1 MDITTTS
8 SWKKL
13 VALGKEAPQ
22 STLSGLFLHD
32 AQRAQRFSRELSVG
46 DASVIVDFSKQNV
59 SVDIIES
66 LLALAADAGV
76 HSQRDAMFAGEPVN
90 ESEGRPVLHV
100 ALRAPSTTTVVVDGV
115 DVVQEVHQVRRSMAK
130 FAEGVRGGS
139 LRGATGKPFT
149 HIINVGIGG
158 SDLGPALVWD
168 ALSTTLTPALQC
180 SFVSNIDPIDVE
192 QVLMRHDAQQTLVVM
207 CSKTFSTAETLSNS
221 VIIQKWLAASVG
233 DAGVAQ
239 HCAVVSVDPQRAKS
253 AGISFAHSFNIW
265 PWVGG
270 RFSVSSAVNLANVV
284 AFGSAVFDE
293 FLGGMR
299 AVDEHFVGSEMDQNI
314 PVLMGLISVWN
325 RSILARET
333 QAIVPYASALTQFAP
348 YLQQLIME
356 SNGKQVQSDNQSV
369 TTQTSPV
376 VWGSVGTNSQHAFMQ
391 LLHQGTSVVPV
402 DLIGFAKTSAV
413 HRDAH
418 DALMA
423 NMFAQAQAL
432 AFGASSEEAQ
442 RVMHGNR
449 PSTVLLASELSAQTL
464 GALIALYEH
473 SVFVQG
479 CIWGIN
485 SFDQWGVELGKKLA
499 NDLGDQIAKGASKT
513 DQDMSTHQL
522 MQWYLKHRSNI

>member
-13 VALGKEAPQ
+13 VTLGKAAPQ

-32 AQRAQRFSRELSVG
+32 AQRAQRFTHQLNVG
-46 DASVIVDFSKQNV
+46 DAAVVVDFSKQNI
-59 SVDIIES
+59 SVEIVES
-66 LLALAADAGV
+66 LLALATEAGV
-76 HSQRDAMFAGEPVN
+76 QSRRDAMFLGDLIN
-90 ESEGRPVLHV
+90 ESEGRPVLHI
-100 ALRAPSTTTVVVDGV
+100 ALRAPSTVTVVVEEV
-115 DVVQEVHQVRRSMAK
+115 DVVQEVHEVRRSMAE
-130 FAEGVRGGS
+130 FAQSVLNGS
-139 LRGATGKPFT
+139 LCGATGKPFT

-168 ALSTTLTPALQC
+168 ALSATLTPALQC

-207 CSKTFSTAETLSNS
+207 CSKTFTTAETLSNS
-221 VIIQKWLAASVG
+221 LIIQKWLAASVG
-233 DAGVAQ
+233 VAGVAQ
-239 HCAVVSVDPQRAKS
+239 HCAVVSVEPHRAAS
-253 AGISFAHSFNIW
+253 AGIAFAHSFKIW

-284 AFGSAVFDE
+284 AFGSSVFDD
-293 FLGGMR
+293 FLSGMR
-299 AVDEHFVGSEMDQNI
+299 AVDEHFMSTEMDQNI

-325 RSILARET
+325 RSVLGRET
-333 QAIVPYASALTQFAP
+333 QAIVPYASALAQFAP

-356 SNGKQVQSDNQSV
+356 SNGKQVQNDNQMV
-369 TTQTSPV
+369 AVQTSPV

-402 DLIGFAKTSAV
+402 DLIGFAQSSAK

-418 DALMA
+418 DTLIA

-432 AFGASSEEAQ
+432 AFGATSPEAQ

-499 NDLGDQIAKGASKT
+499 NDLGDQIAQGVSKT

-522 MQWYLKHRSNI
+522 MQWYLKHR

>member
-1 MDITTTS
+1 M
-8 SWKKL
+8 KL

-32 AQRAQRFSRELSVG
+32 SQRAQRFTHQLSVG

-59 SVDIIES
+59 SVEIVEL
-66 LLALAADAGV
+66 LLALATEAGV
-76 HSQRDAMFAGEPVN
+76 QSRRDAMFAGEPVN
-90 ESEGRPVLHV
+90 ESEGRPVLHI
-100 ALRAPSTTTVVVDGV
+100 ALRAPSTVNVVVDEV
-115 DVVQEVHQVRRSMAK
+115 DVVQEVHKVRRSMAE
-130 FAEGVRGGS
+130 FAQGVRGGS
-139 LRGATGKPFT
+139 LCGATGKPFT

-168 ALSTTLTPALQC
+168 ALSATLTPALQC

-192 QVLMRHDAQQTLVVM
+192 QVLKRHDAQQTLVVM

-221 VIIQKWLAASVG
+221 LIIQKWLAASVG

-239 HCAVVSVDPQRAKS
+239 HCAVVSVEPQRAAS
-253 AGISFAHSFNIW
+253 AGIAFAHSFKIW

-270 RFSVSSAVNLANVV
+270 RFSVSSAVNLANVI
-284 AFGSAVFDE
+284 AFGPTVFDD
-293 FLGGMR
+293 FLSGMR
-299 AVDEHFVGSEMDQNI
+299 QVDEHFLSSEMDQNI

-325 RSILARET
+325 RSVLGRET
-333 QAIVPYASALTQFAP
+333 QAIVPYASALAQFAP

-356 SNGKQVQSDNQSV
+356 SNGKHVQNNNQVV

-376 VWGSVGTNSQHAFMQ
+376 VWGSIGTNSQHAFMQ

-402 DLIGFAKTSAV
+402 DLIGFAQSSSV
-413 HRDAH
+413 HRNAH
-418 DALMA
+418 DTLIA

-432 AFGASSEEAQ
+432 AFGASSEETQ
-442 RVMHGNR
+442 RVMPGNR

-479 CIWGIN
+479 CVWGIN

-499 NDLGDQIAKGASKT
+499 NDLGDQIAKGVSKT
-513 DQDMSTHQL
+513 DQDASTHQL
-522 MQWYLKHRSNI
+522 MQWYLKHR